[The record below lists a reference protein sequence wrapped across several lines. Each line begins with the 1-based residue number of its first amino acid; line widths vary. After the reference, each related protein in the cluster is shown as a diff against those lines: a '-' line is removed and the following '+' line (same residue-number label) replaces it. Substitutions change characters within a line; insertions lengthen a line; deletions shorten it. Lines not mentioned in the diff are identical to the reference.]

1 MKIKI
6 KLVLK
11 EKVKIMT
18 IMPMFKICPKCK
30 RRYSWNPDAGNMWCP
45 YCGLLSVTTIVNNL
59 CKNKNVNDEKARR
72 L

>member
-30 RRYSWNPDAGNMWCP
+30 RRYSWNPDARNMWCP
-45 YCGLLSVTTIVNNL
+45 YCGPLSIVNNL
-59 CKNKNVNDEKARR
+59 RKKKNVNDEKARR